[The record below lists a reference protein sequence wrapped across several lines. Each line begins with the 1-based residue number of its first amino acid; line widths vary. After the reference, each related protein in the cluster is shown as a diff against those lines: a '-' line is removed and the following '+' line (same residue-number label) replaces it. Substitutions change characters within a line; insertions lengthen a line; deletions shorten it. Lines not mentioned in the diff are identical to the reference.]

1 MPRATTTTG
10 NSVFDQIST
19 FLACTKVTKI
29 CKILSTVAEWMG
41 RLIRMENRISNTVLD
56 AKQDGKRKAGRPK
69 LRWQDDV
76 QADLKITGI
85 NGWRRKTQDR
95 SE

>member
-1 MPRATTTTG
+1 
-10 NSVFDQIST
+10 
-19 FLACTKVTKI
+19 
-29 CKILSTVAEWMG
+29 MG

-56 AKQDGKRKAGRPK
+56 AKLDGKRKAGRPK

-76 QADLKITGI
+76 QADLKITVI